1 MCPESRS
8 QPPKTV
14 RIKMCC
20 IMSLQEEQTAVAA
33 GASALGFVSEMPSG
47 PGIIDE
53 VQIAE
58 IAATVPP
65 GVATFLLTAQQEVD
79 AIVDQQRQTGG
90 NTIQLCDR
98 LSVGDH
104 ERLRRAFPGVSIVQ
118 VIHVTSLEIVSE
130 AAAIAPEVN
139 ALLLDTGRPDAAV
152 RELGGTGR
160 THDWDI
166 SRRIREVSPIPVY
179 LAGGLNA
186 ENVEAAIRQVRPF
199 GVDLCSGLRRQ
210 EKLADDL
217 AHEFTKAVR
226 RAADTLPH

>member
-1 MCPESRS
+1 M
-8 QPPKTV
+8 TI

-20 IMSLQEEQTAVAA
+20 IMSLQEAQTAVAA

-79 AIVDQQRQTGG
+79 AIVDQQRQTRV

-98 LSVGDH
+98 LTVGAH
-104 ERLRRAFPGVSIVQ
+104 ERLRRALPGVSIVQ

-166 SRRIREVSPIPVY
+166 SRRIREVTPIPVY

-186 ENVEAAIRQVRPF
+186 ENVEAAIRQVHPF

-210 EKLADDL
+210 GKLADDL

-226 RAADTLPH
+226 RAADTLPY